1 MARPAKK
8 VDQIPYSRAELRI
21 NPKMPFT
28 SINSTI
34 QNPKS
39 GPTIILG
46 SLSVLYQKANILPSL
61 RGVGF
66 SWYFYMHKST
76 ISFGLFLEY
85 LEEEILGSV
94 EEFLSPESTML
105 SLLPF
110 LALEGLGL
118 LSISIELSIHSS
130 IVTS

>member
-8 VDQIPYSRAELRI
+8 VVQIPDRRAELSM
-21 NPKMPFT
+21 NPRMPFT
-28 SINSTI
+28 RINSTI

-46 SLSVLYQKANILPSL
+46 SLSLLYQKANNLPSL

-66 SWYFYMHKST
+66 SRYFYVHKST
-76 ISFGLFLEY
+76 ISFGLLFFVNLEDEIFY
-85 LEEEILGSV
+85 SLECWSL
-94 EEFLSPESTML
+94 STML

-110 LALEGLGL
+110 LAFGLGL
-118 LSISIELSIHSS
+118 KLFSVSIESSIHSS